1 MPTSRRDFLKLVGG
15 AAVAAAVA
23 HPALSWAAPGTNPAA
38 NDPILHLLNRISYSP
53 RPEAVERARQLGIEA
68 YLDEQLNPDLLD
80 DSALD
85 ARLADLPILF
95 MDRRTAHRME
105 NREYRTYMALTEG
118 AVIRAVYTER
128 QLLERMVEFW
138 TDHFN
143 IPSDEL
149 GPDLQIMH
157 REVIRKNAL
166 GSFRSLLFGTA
177 QSPAML
183 SYLDNYLNVAE
194 HPNENYAREIMELHS
209 LGVDGGYTETDVK
222 EVARTFTGWTIQDGT
237 ETGFYFDSSVHDTD
251 EKQIL
256 GHTLPANRG
265 IEDGLHVLSILTNHP
280 STANF
285 ICRKLCVRF
294 VSDNPPQTLIDSAA
308 AIWMQTSGDIKAVL
322 RHIFLA
328 PEFYQSAGQKLRRPL
343 DFFIGVLRATGTEFR
358 DYYVMEAML
367 QDLAQIPFGWHP
379 PDGYPDVA
387 GAWMNSGG
395 LLARWNAAMSLTHSA
410 YSEQDSGMIPHLHEQ
425 IGLPSTVG
433 ELVDAVSLQV
443 FATHL
448 PDDSRSPFI
457 AYVSDGAGAEIPVTP
472 HLLSQKLGTLYGLM
486 LASPLYQWR

>member
-1 MPTSRRDFLKLVGG
+1 MPPSRRDFLKLAGG

-23 HPALSWAAPGTNPAA
+23 HPRLSWAAPSTNQVVT
-38 NDPILHLLNRISYSP
+38 DPVVHLLNRISYGP
-53 RPEAVERARQLGIEA
+53 RPESVERARQMGVEA
-68 YLDEQLNPDLLD
+68 YLDEQLNPDSID
-80 DSALD
+80 DSAAD

-95 MDRRTAHRME
+95 MNRRDALRME
-105 NREYRTYMALTEG
+105 NREYRAYMALTEG
-118 AVIRAVYTER
+118 AIVRAVHTER

-149 GPDLQIMH
+149 GPDLQVMH

-166 GSFRSLLFGTA
+166 GSFRDLLFGTA

-222 EVARTFTGWTIQDGT
+222 EVARAFTGWTIQDST
-237 ETGFYFDSSVHDTD
+237 ETGFYFDPEVHDTG

-256 GHTLPANRG
+256 GHNLPADRG
-265 IEDGLHVLSILTNHP
+265 IEDGLHVLSILSNHP
-280 STANF
+280 STAAF
-285 ICRKLCVRF
+285 MCRKLCIRF
-294 VSDNPPQTLIDSAA
+294 VSDNPPQSLLESATNV
-308 AIWMQTSGDIKAVL
+308 WMQTSGDIKSVL

-328 PEFYQSAGQKLRRPL
+328 PEFYESAGQKLRRPL
-343 DFFIGVLRATGTEFR
+343 DFFIGALRATGTAFR
-358 DYYVMEAML
+358 DYYVMEGMV
-367 QDLAQIPFGWHP
+367 QDLAQVPYGWHP

-395 LLARWNAAMSLTHSA
+395 LLARWNTAMSLTHSA
-410 YSEQDSGMIPHLHEQ
+410 YSEQDSGLLPHLHER
-425 IGLPSTVG
+425 IGTPATVG
-433 ELVDAVSLQV
+433 ELVDAVSRQV
-443 FATHL
+443 FGVSL
-448 PDDSRSPFI
+448 PDDSRAPFI
-457 AYVSDGAGAEIPVTP
+457 AYTADGGGADTPVTP
-472 HLLSQKLGTLYGLM
+472 HVLAQKLGTLYGLM